1 MVAIQKEMTQTEKK
15 QIEELRQDLVDL
27 KTTMDKIVMY
37 LVDDNNSSS
46 KGVVSRVNELEEK
59 IERIHSFTIT
69 AKWVIGGLAIP
80 IVIEVVRWA
89 LDSVDKLKA
98 YGII

>member
-1 MVAIQKEMTQTEKK
+1 MTAKEKSQLD
-15 QIEELRQDLVDL
+15 ELRDELVDL

-37 LVDDNNSSS
+37 LVDDKNSNS

-59 IERIHSFTIT
+59 IERIHSFTVT
-69 AKWVIGGLAIP
+69 AKWIIGGLAIP

>member
-1 MVAIQKEMTQTEKK
+1 MTAKEKSQLD
-15 QIEELRQDLVDL
+15 ELRDELVDL

-37 LVDDNNSSS
+37 LVDDKNSSS

-59 IERIHSFTIT
+59 IERIHNFTVT
-69 AKWVIGGLAIP
+69 AKWIIGALAIP

-98 YGII
+98 YGLI

>member
-1 MVAIQKEMTQTEKK
+1 MTQKERNQLDEFKA
-15 QIEELRQDLVDL
+15 ELVDI

-37 LVDDNNSSS
+37 LVDDKYSNS
-46 KGVVSRVNELEEK
+46 KGVVTRVNELEEK
-59 IERIHSFTIT
+59 IERIHSFTVT
-69 AKWVIGGLAIP
+69 AKWIIGGLAIP

-98 YGII
+98 YGLI